1 MSQVSDVSLA
11 NQGFSAFRTEL
22 NNILGAL
29 NTCHIGSSAPGSI
42 AAGTIWVDTSGG
54 ATAYVLKFYDGSD
67 HIQLGTINTTANTVD
82 WTDSSVTA
90 ELSTDSTP
98 QLGGN
103 LDTNSHNI
111 IIDDAHYISDEN
123 NNEQIIFQTT
133 ASAVNELEIT
143 NGATGNGP
151 ILGASGETN
160 VDLNLKPK
168 GSGETVIG
176 SGGATAT
183 LTTSGAYDLVLDT
196 NKGSNSSLI
205 QITDGANGDIDF
217 TCNGTGTIKFI
228 DLAYIPQQALTSSSN
243 AVAWDAQAAPNAY
256 HQTSENTTLSAPSN
270 AVEGAFICIE
280 VNYNGSHTFSWNATF
295 HFSADT
301 APTTTDT
308 DGKTDIFVFRY
319 NGSIWQ
325 EVGRTLNIPES

>member
-1 MSQVSDVSLA
+1 MSQVTDVSLA

-54 ATAYVLKFYDGSD
+54 STAYILKFYDGSD
-67 HIQLGTINTTANTVD
+67 HIPLGTINTTANTVD

-133 ASAVNELEIT
+133 SSAVNQFDVT
-143 NGATGNGP
+143 NAATGNDP
-151 ILGASGETN
+151 TI
-160 VDLNLKPK
+160 
-168 GSGETVIG
+168 
-176 SGGATAT
+176 TAT
-183 LTTSGAYDLVLDT
+183 GGDSNVGLGIVAKGTGVIQVTTTMNPTLTSTGKSLVL
-196 NKGSNSSLI
+196 G
-205 QITDGANGDIDF
+205 F
-217 TCNGTGTIKFI
+217 
-228 DLAYIPQQALTSSSN
+228 
-243 AVAWDAQAAPNAY
+243 
-256 HQTSENTTLSAPSN
+256 
-270 AVEGAFICIE
+270 
-280 VNYNGSHTFSWNATF
+280 
-295 HFSADT
+295 
-301 APTTTDT
+301 
-308 DGKTDIFVFRY
+308 
-319 NGSIWQ
+319 
-325 EVGRTLNIPES
+325 